1 MTAAHLD
8 RRDWL
13 TTKQA
18 ADAAGVSLRT
28 IQLWC
33 DDLKISHQITPGGHR
48 RISRGSMAT
57 FVAAMTVGG
66 VETRQQAI
74 VAAAERFARLA
85 AEAQRRFNAG
95 DLAGAEDALRERS
108 AAEAALIAAVD
119 PAASVA
125 QVS

>member
-33 DDLKISHQITPGGHR
+33 DDLQISHQITPGGHR
-48 RISRGSMAT
+48 RISRESMAT

-66 VETRQQAI
+66 VENRQQAI
-74 VAAAERFARLA
+74 VAAAERFARLVT
-85 AEAQRRFNAG
+85 EAQRRFNAG

-108 AAEAALIAAVD
+108 AAESALISAVD
-119 PAASVA
+119 LAEPGARVL
-125 QVS
+125 